1 MIVHS
6 WFCICFIGMSAQ
18 GLNSKVH
25 LNSNRFEFQKDWKRK
40 KERKLEK
47 AAQPASS
54 LPLGPAL
61 FSRGPLSP
69 SPLPHAAQPARS
81 PARVPSLSDQ
91 PTPPGSALS
100 PSPFFPR
107 ITGRTRDL
115 RRALHARP
123 ARRGR
128 PTAQALTPL
137 PLLAPPHRD
146 PTPPWTG
153 HPAALQPTRAAAEAL
168 SRAQDRL
175 RAP

>member
-1 MIVHS
+1 LS
-6 WFCICFIGMSAQ
+6 FKRIG
-18 GLNSKVH
+18 K
-25 LNSNRFEFQKDWKRK
+25 EKRK
-40 KERKLEK
+40 GNWRR
-47 AAQPASS
+47 QPN
-54 LPLGPAL
+54 LPPLFLLGQP
-61 FSRGPLSP
+61 FSRAAHCPLLLSRTRP
-69 SPLPHAAQPARS
+69 SQLAHPHAAQPARS